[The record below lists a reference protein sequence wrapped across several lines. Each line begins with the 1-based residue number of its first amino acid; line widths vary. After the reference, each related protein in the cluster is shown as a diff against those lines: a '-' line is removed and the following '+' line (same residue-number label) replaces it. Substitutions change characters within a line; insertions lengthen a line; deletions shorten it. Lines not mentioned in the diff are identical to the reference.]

1 MSSTVLGRRGS
12 PLQTRA
18 LAATAVAVALG
29 GLFAVRPMWGVIGI
43 AGAVFVT
50 VVMITVPV
58 AMAIWIAAVFVV
70 PGRATSVMEL
80 LIGVAWLGSLAAR
93 PGLIRQ
99 ALPGQRV
106 LVGALALLLAWLCLS
121 GLWARDTEMTWHE
134 LRWWLVAGGVLLVAA
149 TTIAG
154 PGQVR
159 LILLALVIG
168 ALASVLIG
176 FVHAHPSP
184 SKRFTGLAGD
194 PNYLAAQ
201 LVPAI
206 VFAVALLG
214 DSRRLVTRAV
224 LSAALVALAVALA
237 ATESRSGLIA
247 VAVVVVGAAM
257 RLKRQRRRALVAIVL
272 IAAVAGT
279 WFALSPSALHR
290 VTSFND
296 GGSGRST
303 LWLVA
308 WRLARMTH
316 PKGSDSGTFG
326 RSPSTTSASQVGC
339 GTSSRSTSRT
349 SSITP
354 ICSCSPKRG

>member
-1 MSSTVLGRRGS
+1 
-12 PLQTRA
+12 
-18 LAATAVAVALG
+18 
-29 GLFAVRPMWGVIGI
+29 
-43 AGAVFVT
+43 
-50 VVMITVPV
+50 
-58 AMAIWIAAVFVV
+58 
-70 PGRATSVMEL
+70 
-80 LIGVAWLGSLAAR
+80 
-93 PGLIRQ
+93 
-99 ALPGQRV
+99 
-106 LVGALALLLAWLCLS
+106 
-121 GLWARDTEMTWHE
+121 MTWHE

-257 RLKRQRRRALVAIVL
+257 RLRRQRRRALVAIVL

-308 WRLARMTH
+308 WRLAKDYAPEGVGLGNFRALAQYHVRQPGGLRYVQQIDEPHLVHNTYLQLLAETGVIGLSLFFVVAGACLTAAH
-316 PKGSDSGTFG
+316 RAGRLFERLGRPRPGPSVVCGPTGTAG
-326 RSPSTTSASQVGC
+326 HIHAPGVPARRLRRSFLGGDGVRARTTNNREPVAPPRSHFPPRSQ
-339 GTSSRSTSRT
+339 S
-349 SSITP
+349 
-354 ICSCSPKRG
+354 